1 MSAWCHHGVRKPIK
15 ADGAVFL
22 LVFVGRI
29 QRVLLRFHPLQCD
42 LLALLSH
49 LDHKLIR
56 DQSPGSSELSTEFRR
71 DALVLDL
78 ISPDEGI
85 VILGDECRMV
95 ANLSQAEKQR
105 KHMVVVLENR
115 ASS

>member
-1 MSAWCHHGVRKPIK
+1 MHGVTMGSVNRSKQM
-15 ADGAVFL
+15 GQSSSSSS
-22 LVFVGRI
+22 LVAS
-29 QRVLLRFHPLQCD
+29 RVLLRFHPLQCD